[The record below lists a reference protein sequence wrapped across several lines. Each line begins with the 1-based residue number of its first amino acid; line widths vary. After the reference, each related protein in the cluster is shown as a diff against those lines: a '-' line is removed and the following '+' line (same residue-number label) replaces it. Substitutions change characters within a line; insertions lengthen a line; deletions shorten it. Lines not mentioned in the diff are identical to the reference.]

1 MAIMKFDIPSETM
14 GRQVTFEAL
23 VPAESLREGEKLKTL
38 YLLHGVQGSYINW
51 ITCTNI
57 YRLLGTRNL
66 RAGSLRTDGVHTQS
80 LCGQDDAGEAV
91 KLAVIMPSGGNG
103 FYHPIPAGPDWGRQP
118 NMGHQHDYEAFIAR
132 ELVEKTRQMLPL
144 SRRREDTG
152 IAGLSMGGY
161 GALYLGIK
169 YSDTFGFAGGLS
181 SALLTQRTRDENF
194 VEGAFFRQP
203 EFLDLVFGGFD
214 ENRIQND
221 VFANALV
228 LKHKA
233 GTAGV
238 PLTEALPEIYF
249 ACGEQDPLLEL
260 NQKLDEDLSRVEI
273 PHTFETHA
281 GAHEWAFWE
290 WGIERI
296 LERF

>member
-1 MAIMKFDIPSETM
+1 MAIMKFDIPSQAM

-23 VPAESLREGEKLKTL
+23 VPAESLKEGEKLKTL

-57 YRLLGTRNL
+57 YRLLGVRNMKE
-66 RAGSLRTDGVHTQS
+66 DKV
-80 LCGQDDAGEAV
+80 
-91 KLAVIMPSGGNG
+91 AVIMPSGGNG
-103 FYHPIPAGPDWGRQP
+103 FYHPIPAIRQGQ
-118 NMGHQHDYEAFIAR
+118 MGHQHDYEAFIAR

-144 SRRREDTG
+144 SERREDTG

-161 GALYLGIK
+161 GALYLGVK
-169 YSDTFGFAGGLS
+169 YADTFGFAGGLS
-181 SALLTQRTRDENF
+181 SALLTQRTRDENIIED
-194 VEGAFFRQP
+194 VFFRQP

-221 VFANALV
+221 VYMQALIT
-228 LKHKA
+228 KQKA
-233 GTAGV
+233 FMADV
-238 PLTEALPEIYF
+238 PLEEALPELYF
-249 ACGEQDPLLEL
+249 ACGEQDPLLPLSEEL
-260 NQKLDEDLSRVEI
+260 HQGLAKSQI
-273 PHTFETHA
+273 PHTFETHP

-296 LERF
+296 LQRF

>member
-66 RAGSLRTDGVHTQS
+66 RAGNLRAGSLHQ
-80 LCGQDDAGEAV
+80 QDDAGEAV

-103 FYHPIPAGPDWGRQP
+103 FYHPIPAGPDWGLQP

-194 VEGAFFRQP
+194 VEEAFFRQP

-221 VFANALV
+221 VFANALI

-238 PLTEALPEIYF
+238 PLAEALPEIYF